1 MSQKEQQ
8 LETTRKELKT
18 AQKEHKRE
26 QCDRTKR
33 LVVERWL
40 C

>member
-8 LETTRKELKT
+8 LETARKELKT

-26 QCDRTKR
+26 QSERTRR